1 MKNANPLPP
10 DWLLPDW
17 PAIPGVF
24 AVFTSRNGGVSQAPW
39 DSLNLG
45 DHVGDAPQAVMS
57 NRQLFAAQLEQ
68 LAACPVTP
76 HFLQQVHGV
85 QVCQLPL
92 AAAAARAFDACV
104 SNAIGQACTI
114 MVADCLPILIAHREL
129 KIIGA
134 AHAGWRGLAGQQ
146 GVGVV
151 EQLWQAYCRLV
162 EQQQAT
168 PHAAIAAATQV
179 WLGPCI
185 GRRRLKWG
193 KRLFALL
200 SKPRRRLKRAFF
212 QGLRP
217 ASGRLIWPPWP
228 ASVGRPWGLTRFM
241 AMTPA
246 PGGVRLPILHAFSRT
261 AVTVV
266 FSGARAAWLL
276 PLFALF
282 EVFFACSASHSC
294 CSF

>member
-1 MKNANPLPP
+1 MKNANALPP

-17 PAIPGVF
+17 PAIPGIF
-24 AVFTSRNGGVSQAPW
+24 AVFTSRSGGVSQAPW

-45 DHVGDAPQAVMS
+45 DHVGDAPQAVMT

-104 SNAIGQACTI
+104 SDAIGQACTI

-151 EQLWQAYCRLV
+151 ERLWQAYCRLV
-162 EQQQAT
+162 EQQQQAAS
-168 PHAAIAAATQV
+168 HAAIAAATQV

-185 GRRRLKWG
+185 GPQAFEVG
-193 KRLFALL
+193 EEVV
-200 SKPRRRLKRAFF
+200 RAFTQAKARAEACF
-212 QGLRP
+212 LPG
-217 ASGRLIWPPWP
+217 A
-228 ASVGRPWGLTRFM
+228 
-241 AMTPA
+241 A
-246 PGGVRLPILHAFSRT
+246 PGKWQADLAALARQRWQALGIDAMYGNDSSTGWCTVANPSRFFSHRRDSSIFGSTGRMAAAIVR
-261 AVTVV
+261 TV
-266 FSGARAAWLL
+266 
-276 PLFALF
+276 
-282 EVFFACSASHSC
+282 
-294 CSF
+294 

>member
-114 MVADCLPILIAHREL
+114 MVADCLPVLLAHRS
-129 KIIGA
+129 GHAVAA
-134 AHAGWRGLAGQQ
+134 AHAGWRGLAGPHGGQ
-146 GVGVV
+146 GVLEAVFKRFCLQV
-151 EQLWQAYCRLV
+151 QSLSCLS
-162 EQQQAT
+162 
-168 PHAAIAAATQV
+168 AIKSEANGSASVIAQDTLA

-185 GRRRLKWG
+185 GPQAFEVG
-193 KRLFALL
+193 EEVV
-200 SKPRRRLKRAFF
+200 RAFIQAKAQAEAYF
-212 QGLRP
+212 LPG
-217 ASGRLIWPPWP
+217 A
-228 ASVGRPWGLTRFM
+228 
-241 AMTPA
+241 A
-246 PGGVRLPILHAFSRT
+246 PGKWQADLAALARQRWQALGIDAIYGNDSSTGWCTVANPSRFFSHRRDSGIFGSTGRMAAAIVR
-261 AVTVV
+261 TV
-266 FSGARAAWLL
+266 
-276 PLFALF
+276 
-282 EVFFACSASHSC
+282 
-294 CSF
+294 